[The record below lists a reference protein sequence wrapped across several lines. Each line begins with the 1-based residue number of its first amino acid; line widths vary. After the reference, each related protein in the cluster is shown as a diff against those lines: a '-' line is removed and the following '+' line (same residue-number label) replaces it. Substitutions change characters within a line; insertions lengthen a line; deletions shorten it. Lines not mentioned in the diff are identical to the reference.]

1 MNAELNG
8 CVGSLF
14 TRWKQKTLS
23 CGQPSESSRSSSLC
37 SGWAAPGG
45 GVVQAIADRDVYLTN
60 VLKPVCTPHVSFCL
74 SVYFLCMWFCLGRYN
89 LAETFKYCTFFFF
102 FGFDLFFPLLC
113 TVAFILFYFFFLYLK
128 VLLLFLFFKHQC
140 SSTLGRTGGI

>member
-1 MNAELNG
+1 ME
-8 CVGSLF
+8 
-14 TRWKQKTLS
+14 QKTLS
-23 CGQPSESSRSSSLC
+23 CGQPPESSLC

-60 VLKPVCTPHVSFCL
+60 VLKPVCTPRVSFCL

-102 FGFDLFFPLLC
+102 LVLTSFFPYFVLLLFF
-113 TVAFILFYFFFLYLK
+113 FFFGYLK
-128 VLLLFLFFKHQC
+128 VLLLFFVF
-140 SSTLGRTGGI
+140 